1 MPQTKEQKKKT
12 LEELRDKVA
21 RQKAIVLLSI
31 TGIKVKDISELRKKL
46 KAIGAELK
54 VVKKTLANI
63 IFKENK
69 MEFDKKS
76 FKTEVGFV
84 FGFEDE
90 VSPAKTAYQF
100 SKENEA
106 LKILEKANIT
116 ELTSGRGPAGI
127 SAVSFPWMSGQKQ
140 AVEETSSSRS
150 RAKQRF
156 PFAEATPQSSSRNAS
171 WPGVRKNSSVIWMI
185 ARGKTN
191 GLPEASPPD
200 TPS

>member
-12 LEELRDKVA
+12 LEDLRDKVA

-106 LKILEKANIT
+106 LKILGGFMGKEAKGAEDMIT
-116 ELTSGRGPAGI
+116 LAQLPTRPELLARLVGSLSSPVSGLVYVLKGNLKGLVLAL
-127 SAVSFPWMSGQKQ
+127 
-140 AVEETSSSRS
+140 
-150 RAKQRF
+150 
-156 PFAEATPQSSSRNAS
+156 NAI
-171 WPGVRKNSSVIWMI
+171 GKN
-185 ARGKTN
+185 K
-191 GLPEASPPD
+191 
-200 TPS
+200 

>member
-1 MPQTKEQKKKT
+1 MPQTKEQKKRT
-12 LEELRDKVA
+12 LEDLRDKVA

-31 TGIKVKDISELRKKL
+31 TGVKVKDISELRKKL

-90 VSPAKTAYQF
+90 VSPAKAVYQAF
-100 SKENEA
+100 KDNENF
-106 LKILEKANIT
+106 KILGGFMGKVAKGAEDMIT
-116 ELTSGRGPAGI
+116 LAQLPSRQELFARLVGSLSSPVSGLVYVLKGNLKGLVLALNAIGKN
-127 SAVSFPWMSGQKQ
+127 KQ
-140 AVEETSSSRS
+140 
-150 RAKQRF
+150 
-156 PFAEATPQSSSRNAS
+156 
-171 WPGVRKNSSVIWMI
+171 
-185 ARGKTN
+185 
-191 GLPEASPPD
+191 
-200 TPS
+200 